1 MLANPQNTCPIV
13 TFCLFRFEGRKDKWW
28 AFREMGLAYD
38 TADVPGLLFFKKV
51 GTGGSGGFSVL
62 PNLSVYGWLLSW
74 ENEQAAQAFL
84 SENPYFLSWK
94 EKSVD
99 NIQIFMTNIRVHG
112 TWHRQTP
119 FTPITSDLEPGQIA
133 VITRARVKWKQL
145 VAFWRQ
151 VPAINRRMAKSQ
163 GRIFSVGFGELPILE
178 LATFSIWD
186 GEESMKTFAYGSEK
200 HQKAI
205 KDTRRLDWYSEELFS
220 RFRVYKKV
228 GDWPGLS

>member
-1 MLANPQNTCPIV
+1 MNIDPVV
-13 TFCLFRFEGRKDKWW
+13 TFCLFRFVGRKHKWW
-28 AFREMGLAYD
+28 SFREMGLAYD
-38 TADVPGLLFFKKV
+38 VANVPGLRFFKKV

-62 PNLSVYGWLLSW
+62 PNLEVYGWLLSW
-74 ENEQAAQAFL
+74 ENEDAAQTFF
-84 SENPYFLSWK
+84 SNNPYFLSWK
-94 EKSVD
+94 EKSES

-119 FTPITSDLEPGQIA
+119 FTPTTSDSEPGQIA
-133 VITRARVKWKQL
+133 VITRARVKWKHL

-151 VPAINRRMAKSQ
+151 VPAINRRMAKSD

-186 GEESMKTFAYGSEK
+186 REESMKTFAYGSEK

-228 GDWPGLS
+228 GAWPGLS